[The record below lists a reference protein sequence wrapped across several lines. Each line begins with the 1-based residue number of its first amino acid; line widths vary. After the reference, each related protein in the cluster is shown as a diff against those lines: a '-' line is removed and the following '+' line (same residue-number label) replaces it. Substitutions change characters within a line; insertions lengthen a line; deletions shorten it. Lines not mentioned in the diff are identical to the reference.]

1 MLSLCQFCFS
11 KKRKKENVGQPIVL
25 GFVCLKYCFSINH
38 FGMCVTLCTRLP
50 ITTTI
55 WKGCLLVKNYES
67 SKGLNWF
74 NKKLVKV
81 SISSV
86 MCTFNFTISYN
97 TLFILLIKKATFTSI
112 EKKANFLLLFFSWK
126 WLIFKIFSVT
136 LIFFLSISV
145 IIVVVLFIFSW
156 LVYHLFVCES

>member
-11 KKRKKENVGQPIVL
+11 KKREKENVGQPIVL

-38 FGMCVTLCTRLP
+38 FGMCVSLCTRLP

-55 WKGCLLVKNYES
+55 WKGCLFVKNYES

-86 MCTFNFTISYN
+86 SCVHCILQLVII
-97 TLFILLIKKATFTSI
+97 LFLFYLIKKATFTSM

-145 IIVVVLFIFSW
+145 IIVFFW